1 MESIYRW
8 IDPSINLHPSLARFS
23 TECYKEVP
31 KTRGLISMTGE
42 QNNLQFIPTQGGTWS
57 KRIGCQNLFLSRDAT
72 VPQPGIRVGF
82 IPGGST
88 DSVSVMVT
96 LVTMAN
102 LVLVTLMV
110 LTLLV
115 VILVILLFYISL
127 SSGYQHRHPNNQ
139 RDHLVGQ
146 WTNDDPTAD
155 AQVAMCLHG
164 SPDPLT
170 AALHILLGDSMQV
183 RHQQHTKWAP
193 LGLLETNF

>member
-1 MESIYRW
+1 MNKTIADSYSGGDLKQKNW
-8 IDPSINLHPSLARFS
+8 L
-23 TECYKEVP
+23 P
-31 KTRGLISMTGE
+31 KS
-42 QNNLQFIPTQGGTWS
+42 
-57 KRIGCQNLFLSRDAT
+57 FLSRDAT

-115 VILVILLFYISL
+115 VILLILLFYISL

-139 RDHLVGQ
+139 RDHLVVQ
-146 WTNDDPTAD
+146 
-155 AQVAMCLHG
+155 
-164 SPDPLT
+164 
-170 AALHILLGDSMQV
+170 
-183 RHQQHTKWAP
+183 
-193 LGLLETNF
+193 

>member
-1 MESIYRW
+1 MNKTIADSYSGGALE
-8 IDPSINLHPSLARFS
+8 A
-23 TECYKEVP
+23 KELVA
-31 KTRGLISMTGE
+31 KI
-42 QNNLQFIPTQGGTWS
+42 F
-57 KRIGCQNLFLSRDAT
+57 FLSRDAT

-139 RDHLVGQ
+139 RDHLVVQ
-146 WTNDDPTAD
+146 
-155 AQVAMCLHG
+155 
-164 SPDPLT
+164 
-170 AALHILLGDSMQV
+170 
-183 RHQQHTKWAP
+183 
-193 LGLLETNF
+193 